1 VAAPVPSEE
10 ITVANLTPAAPAE
23 TPAAPVLTPQ
33 QQLAAEYEL
42 PNSDFDPDFIRAA
55 GGITTPPAAE
65 PVPQPAV
72 ALAAPL
78 PPKHSP
84 RVLRMAADF
93 GIPQPEI
100 DATDPEVLE
109 ETLIHLNRQLLAD
122 RQRFITQP
130 PTAPAA
136 AAPAAPAQAAA
147 PEKFDLGIPPEVMD
161 SLDPSISGA
170 LKKLADEVQ
179 ELRGLKGKLGTIEQ
193 REQQREFNSFQERCD
208 SAFAKHEAILGKGSF
223 GELNQQ
229 GPELRRRQA
238 VLDTAQ
244 RDNPRI
250 PFEKR
255 IERAVE
261 ALFGKQPVATSSPV
275 APAAPAAPAGPTE
288 ADLIQRGPD
297 GRITGRITVEQWNA
311 AATVRPSHRASP
323 VLPPGKERA
332 TQFVKEELAKRDY
345 FGSESVNG
353 TAERDED
360 TIPD

>member
-1 VAAPVPSEE
+1 
-10 ITVANLTPAAPAE
+10 
-23 TPAAPVLTPQ
+23 
-33 QQLAAEYEL
+33 
-42 PNSDFDPDFIRAA
+42 
-55 GGITTPPAAE
+55 
-65 PVPQPAV
+65 
-72 ALAAPL
+72 
-78 PPKHSP
+78 
-84 RVLRMAADF
+84 MAADF

-122 RQRFITQP
+122 RQRFITQQ

-136 AAPAAPAQAAA
+136 AAPAAPAQPAA

-161 SLDPSISGA
+161 TIDPSIANA

-208 SAFAKHEAILGKGSF
+208 NAFAKHEAVLGKGSF
-223 GELNQQ
+223 GELNPQ
-229 GPELRRRQA
+229 GPELLRRQA

-275 APAAPAAPAGPTE
+275 APAAPAAPTTSAGPTE

-311 AATVRPSHRASP
+311 AATQRPSHRASP
-323 VLPPGKERA
+323 VLPPGKEKA
-332 TQFVKEELAKRDY
+332 VAFVREEMAKRD
-345 FGSESVNG
+345 FFAQDGPNG
-353 TAERDED
+353 TVERDED